1 MSALP
6 KRINKYNTGISK
18 MLPLSKPL
26 SQRPSNDAPA
36 NAAPKTAED
45 FAVTPS
51 KVTPLTAPRA
61 TVRRLSDPAKAGVR
75 IFLYGPSGSGKSYFA
90 KELLARGFRIVFL
103 STDIGGSGMAA
114 VEGPLRREGK
124 LSALDNGVDIEI
136 RDYATTM
143 KFLEKPESIWPEIY
157 DFDPDII
164 FWDGFGAFQQIELME
179 YVGDMSGGKKSTEQR
194 ESGLQLEQRDWG
206 LVKQATIRMLDRFC
220 SLHNP
225 KTGKVWHKI
234 LTAHEAIKSV
244 SNGDASVLTETK
256 EPLLSG
262 AGGVLS
268 KGAFDLILKTSVRK
282 AKSGEEGDSG
292 GRVFEYVT
300 AGHQNLAAKNRGFD
314 LPPVVPGDGGALFT
328 TLLEQRGLTKD
339 QLDAS
344 LKRG

>member
-1 MSALP
+1 
-6 KRINKYNTGISK
+6 
-18 MLPLSKPL
+18 
-26 SQRPSNDAPA
+26 
-36 NAAPKTAED
+36 
-45 FAVTPS
+45 
-51 KVTPLTAPRA
+51 
-61 TVRRLSDPAKAGVR
+61 
-75 IFLYGPSGSGKSYFA
+75 
-90 KELLARGFRIVFL
+90 
-103 STDIGGSGMAA
+103 MAA

-124 LSALDNGVDIEI
+124 LDALDNGVDIEI

-314 LPPVVPGDGGALFT
+314 LPPVVPGDGGALSSSLSRVT
-328 TLLEQRGLTKD
+328 ERITLPCPSSAVSLLGSS
-339 QLDAS
+339 DAIVAARS
-344 LKRG
+344 RHARPFFGTSIRLSSANSATGCGDLRSQYLMSSATATILRQQQTV